1 MDDLAALRLL
11 VEWGA
16 DEALADLPLD
26 RFAARPATAA
36 APAAPAPALPAP
48 ITPPHAGAA
57 AARPSALPAGAGAAA
72 RAQALAA
79 AAGSLSELQ
88 AALAAFDGCPLRD
101 TATST
106 VRADGNPAAGLVLVA
121 EAPAADDDRAGVAFS
136 GAAGALMDR
145 VLASIGLDRSGI
157 LLTHLVPWRP
167 PGSRAPTDA
176 EVQACLPFLMC
187 ALVLMQP
194 RRMVLLGAAPAR
206 ALAGTTDGIR
216 RLRGRWLTVPMPDGA
231 NAVQAL
237 PMLPQEQWMRTP
249 TAKRDLWADL
259 IELRQSID

>member
-1 MDDLAALRLL
+1 MMDDLAALRLL

-26 RFAARPATAA
+26 RFAARPA
-36 APAAPAPALPAP
+36 PAAVAPVLPVPAR
-48 ITPPHAGAA
+48 PPQAGAVA
-57 AARPSALPAGAGAAA
+57 TRPSALPAGAGAAA

-79 AAGSLSELQ
+79 AASSLSELQ
-88 AALAAFDGCPLRD
+88 AALSAFDGCPLRD

-106 VRADGNPAAGLVLVA
+106 VRADGNPADGLVLVA

-145 VLASIGLDRSGI
+145 VLASVGLDRSGI

-176 EVQACLPFLMC
+176 EVQACLPFLMR

-206 ALAGTTDGIR
+206 ALAGTADGIR

-231 NAVQAL
+231 GSVRVL

-249 TAKRDLWADL
+249 AAKRDLWADL
-259 IELRQSID
+259 IELRQSIDMVR

>member
-1 MDDLAALRLL
+1 MDDLTALRLL

-26 RFAARPATAA
+26 RFAARPA
-36 APAAPAPALPAP
+36 PAASAPVRPAPARSSQ
-48 ITPPHAGAA
+48 AGAV
-57 AARPSALPAGAGAAA
+57 AARSSASPAGAGAAA

-79 AAGSLSELQ
+79 AASSLSELQ
-88 AALAAFDGCPLRD
+88 AALSAFDGCPLRD

-106 VRADGNPAAGLVLVA
+106 VRPDGNATAGLVLVA

-136 GAAGALMDR
+136 GAAGTLMDR
-145 VLASIGLDRSGI
+145 VLASIGLDRSAI

-176 EVQACLPFLMC
+176 EVQACLPFLMR
-187 ALVLMQP
+187 ALVLMRP

-206 ALAGTTDGIR
+206 ALAGAADGIR

-231 NAVQAL
+231 ASVQAL

-249 TAKRDLWADL
+249 AAKRELWADL
-259 IELRQSID
+259 MELRRNIDAVR